1 MIYFIKVTC
10 LLDLGNGRK
19 ICRNLSEGLM
29 VMNGFGRTGVAP
41 EPKIHKVSGRG
52 FLYCRLF

>member
-1 MIYFIKVTC
+1 

-19 ICRNLSEGLM
+19 IRRNLSEGLM

-52 FLYCRLF
+52 FL

>member
-29 VMNGFGRTGVAP
+29 VMNGFGRKGVAP

-52 FLYCRLF
+52 FL